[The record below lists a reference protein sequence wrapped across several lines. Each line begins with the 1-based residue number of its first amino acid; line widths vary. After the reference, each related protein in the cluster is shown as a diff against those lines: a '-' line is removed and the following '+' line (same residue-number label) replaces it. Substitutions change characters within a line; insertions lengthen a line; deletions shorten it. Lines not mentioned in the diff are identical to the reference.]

1 MVSSDKCLRCNETE
15 TYQHMLWDCVEAKK
29 VWKSYNDYLVK
40 VNLTQEKIQNYKD
53 IYNNHNTSALS
64 IIKMKIIQEMIQIK
78 RPTGWTIEKTEKIAN
93 EMKHLEIYNSII
105 THSVEKTRRKWIKIK

>member
-29 VWKSYNDYLVK
+29 VWKSYNDYLGK

-53 IYNNHNTSALS
+53 IYNTHNTSALS
-64 IIKMKIIQEMIQIK
+64 IIKMKIIQEMIQII
-78 RPTGWTIEKTEKIAN
+78 RPSGWTIEKIEKIAN
-93 EMKHLEIYNSII
+93 EMKHLELYNSK
-105 THSVEKTRRKWIKIK
+105 TNHNMEKTRRKWIKIK